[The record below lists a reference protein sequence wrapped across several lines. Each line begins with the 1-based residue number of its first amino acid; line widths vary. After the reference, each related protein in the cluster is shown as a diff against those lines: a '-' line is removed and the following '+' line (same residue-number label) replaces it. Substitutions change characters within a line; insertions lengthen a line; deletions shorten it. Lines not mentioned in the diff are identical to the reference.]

1 MSKKYTIPVDK
12 ETNIK
17 ITKPAKVAAG
27 ITAVSNALKDA
38 SKQMGMVRCNKT
50 LLNLNQTKGFDCP
63 SCAWPDP
70 APGERS
76 GIAEYCENGAR
87 AVAEEATM
95 ERADPAFFAKHSIE
109 EMMGWTERQ
118 LGKSGRITHP
128 MVLKEGANHY
138 ESISWEEAFKMI
150 GTHLNLLDS
159 PDEAIF
165 YTSGLSLIH
174 I

>member
-1 MSKKYTIPVDK
+1 
-12 ETNIK
+12 
-17 ITKPAKVAAG
+17 
-27 ITAVSNALKDA
+27 
-38 SKQMGMVRCNKT
+38 MGMVRCNKT

-70 APGERS
+70 KPGERS

-87 AVAEEATM
+87 AVAEEATTA
-95 ERADPAFFAKHSIE
+95 RANPAFFAKHSIE
-109 EMMGWTERQ
+109 EMMGWTERK

-128 MVLKEGANHY
+128 MILKEGATHY
-138 ESISWEEAFKMI
+138 EPIAWEDAFKTI
-150 GTHLNLLDS
+150 ATHLSLLDS

-165 YTSGLSLIH
+165 YTLSLIH